1 MHWLRLGVLFLMS
14 SAIFSVLV
22 ISGQSIIKT
31 IAITSTST
39 NLQQNRELHNL
50 KAALILDENDSS
62 KPHDLILYSYS
73 TDEGNHLTGLNYPL
87 KPQMSLTTG
96 SYIKIISGNPNF
108 KVIPTEIALYNKSSN
123 NNPLY
128 PNPGA
133 GGKWF
138 LNVTPGIYNLQ
149 VNSEYTPSNDDV
161 ATFVNTIQVLGTT
174 TKTANQLQINTSQGD
189 NNADSIQTQQNQQSV
204 TTTPASSFKIIVQVN
219 GANKDKHDKVV
230 FVTGN
235 PSLHPLKIIQS
246 KLIRYDSSVAG
257 ISSAYSTTF
266 DLPKDT
272 IKTGEKFMVCLL
284 SLQTTAFK
292 EPSICKMGINS
303 PAGKPETVIFSTGE
317 FMPTSSNNLIK

>member
-1 MHWLRLGVLFLMS
+1 MHWLRLGVLFLIS

-22 ISGQSIIKT
+22 ISGQIIIKT
-31 IAITSTST
+31 IAIAPTST
-39 NLQQNRELHNL
+39 NLQQNQELHNL

-128 PNPGA
+128 PNPAA

-204 TTTPASSFKIIVQVN
+204 TTTPASSFKIIV
-219 GANKDKHDKVV
+219 
-230 FVTGN
+230 
-235 PSLHPLKIIQS
+235 
-246 KLIRYDSSVAG
+246 
-257 ISSAYSTTF
+257 
-266 DLPKDT
+266 
-272 IKTGEKFMVCLL
+272 
-284 SLQTTAFK
+284 
-292 EPSICKMGINS
+292 
-303 PAGKPETVIFSTGE
+303 
-317 FMPTSSNNLIK
+317 